1 MQRDE
6 SGRPDR
12 GHLSGQASHVSLP
25 VKSKKNLGDLVEATC
40 QARSPECMSVAWR
53 LRHRRCCLLE
63 LGCRSQRIFC
73 VWLHCQSVLLGT
85 RDPQRGTREPTCSVR
100 FFFFPRPSP
109 ALGDSLANLSL
120 SLSLSLSLLLPPPPA
135 RLPLLATCL
144 PPLAAPSPPSFP
156 KRSGTFPDLGQ
167 VSPDLP
173 RARVGQREGSVPAR
187 VGCSLYGLLQS

>member
-85 RDPQRGTREPTCSVR
+85 RDPQRGTREPTCSV
-100 FFFFPRPSP
+100 FFFFTAFPR
-109 ALGDSLANLSL
+109 LGGLPGQSVSLSFSL
-120 SLSLSLSLLLPPPPA
+120 SLSLAAAAARPPAFACHLPAAACRPLPPF
-135 RLPLLATCL
+135 
-144 PPLAAPSPPSFP
+144 FP
-156 KRSGTFPDLGQ
+156 KKEW
-167 VSPDLP
+167 DLP
-173 RARVGQREGSVPAR
+173 
-187 VGCSLYGLLQS
+187 